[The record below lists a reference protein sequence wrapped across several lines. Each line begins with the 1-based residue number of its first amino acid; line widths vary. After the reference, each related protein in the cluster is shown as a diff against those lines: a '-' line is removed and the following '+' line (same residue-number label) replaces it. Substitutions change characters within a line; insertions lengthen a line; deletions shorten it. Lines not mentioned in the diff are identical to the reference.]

1 MKLYFAR
8 HGESVGNFK
17 NLFYGWTDYPLTENG
32 YRQAQEL
39 GEKLRDAEIEK
50 CYTSPLV
57 RAAETARISM
67 QGRNVPIVTFDDLKE
82 QYMGDLED
90 TTLEDNMAKNPELI
104 EAMFLDWTKI
114 APPGGESYQVLEKR
128 ALACLD
134 GIISTGE
141 DALIVA
147 HNGVLAT
154 MITRMLDAPLGS
166 IDRFWLLHGCYSCLS
181 IVDGR
186 IRLEYF
192 NK

>member
-8 HGESVGNFK
+8 HGESVGNAK

-32 YRQAQEL
+32 CKHAQEL
-39 GEKLRDAEIEK
+39 GEKLRDAEIK
-50 CYTSPLV
+50 TCYTSPLV
-57 RAAETARISM
+57 RAAKTAQISM
-67 QGRNVPIVTFDDLKE
+67 RDRNVPIVTLDDLKE

-90 TTLEDNMAKNPELI
+90 TTLEENMAKHPELI

-114 APPGGESYQVLEKR
+114 APPGGESYQTLEKR
-128 ALACLD
+128 AVACLD
-134 GIISTGE
+134 NIIRAGE
-141 DALIVA
+141 NALIVA

-154 MITRMLDAPLGS
+154 MITRMLEAPLGA

-181 IVDGR
+181 IVEGR
-186 IRLEYF
+186 VRLECF